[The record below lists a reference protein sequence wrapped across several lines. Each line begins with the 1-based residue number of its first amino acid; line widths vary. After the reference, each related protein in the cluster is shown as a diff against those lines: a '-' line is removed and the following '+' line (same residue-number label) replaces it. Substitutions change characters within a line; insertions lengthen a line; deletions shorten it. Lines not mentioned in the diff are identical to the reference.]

1 MILPP
6 AALAYTVVMVITNM
20 SVAIQLAILVPVL
33 GLIFVLLQ
41 MLRDPAVK
49 PTEMDRRILFPSLLS
64 VFIVGTAL
72 GIAIILVVHISP
84 DIHRVIP
91 DHNLVASWEIDF
103 EELGYSREEALER
116 VNLGYLWHAIF
127 SMAYVTLVPGG
138 RLFWAIYRT
147 EGIGDPVVDAD
158 RSDVPGGQEVVSA

>member
-20 SVAIQLAILVPVL
+20 SMAIHLAILVPVL

-49 PTEMDRRILFPSLLS
+49 PTEMDRRILFPSLLA

-72 GIAIILVVHISP
+72 GIAIILEVHISP

-91 DHNLVASWEIDF
+91 DHNLVASWEIDL

-127 SMAYVTLVPGG
+127 SMPYVTLVPGG